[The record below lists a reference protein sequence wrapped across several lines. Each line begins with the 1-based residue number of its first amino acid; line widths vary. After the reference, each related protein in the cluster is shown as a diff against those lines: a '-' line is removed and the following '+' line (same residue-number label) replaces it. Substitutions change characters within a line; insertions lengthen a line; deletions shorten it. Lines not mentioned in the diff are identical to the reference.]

1 MYIPFLKIPGKYSD
15 SIFYW
20 DTDKRL
26 YTFENSQ
33 HEIGHI
39 SREEV
44 VDIVRAAEIPPS
56 ESNEYTKKY
65 HVPESCFEG
74 YSKGFYQFE
83 ISGKKI
89 FIFENH
95 ASAILAWFHLRQD
108 QKYNLITFDEHTDT
122 LAPLLRYKNSSLEAN
137 EEIFISELNHM
148 KNNLTETLLKGLLT
162 PGSYLKGRKRSSYGE
177 TLHLWNDEHITTS
190 IFFELIDKAYIV
202 SPEMGDD
209 LRNSKENYLA
219 QIYRQ
224 IFYLNGLLKK
234 TDMDEIEDIF
244 EREFRDYQNSNIGN
258 DLIERVMAVI
268 PENEDIIL
276 DIDLDYFKDIKV
288 LESNLSNYRSFA
300 RLVRRCKGITI
311 ATEPNWVADNVGWYN
326 SNVKDKNTET
336 EESEWIWGRYWN
348 AQDCFEKLMI
358 IIQASLDNKI

>member
-89 FIFENH
+89 FIFGNH

-122 LAPLLRYKNSSLEAN
+122 LAPLLRYKNSFLEAN

-224 IFYLNGLLKK
+224 IFYLNELFEK
-234 TDMDEIEDIF
+234 TYIDGVEDIC
-244 EREFRDYQNSNIGN
+244 ERKFRDYQNSNIGN

-268 PENEDIIL
+268 PEDEDIIL

-288 LESNLSNYRSFA
+288 LENDLSNYRTFA
-300 RLVRRCKGITI
+300 RLVRRCKGISI
-311 ATEPNWVADNVGWYN
+311 ATEPNWVADNVKRYN
-326 SNVKDKNTET
+326 SNVRDKNTET

>member
-1 MYIPFLKIPGKYSD
+1 MYIPFLKISGENSD

-20 DTDKRL
+20 DTDERL

-39 SREEV
+39 SREQV
-44 VDIVRAAEIPPS
+44 VDIVRAAEIPSS
-56 ESNEYTKKY
+56 ESNEYTNT
-65 HVPESCFEG
+65 HNVPESCFEG
-74 YSKGFYQFE
+74 YSKVFHQFE

-95 ASAILAWFHLRQD
+95 ASAILAWFNLRQGS
-108 QKYNLITFDEHTDT
+108 KCNLITFDNHTDT
-122 LAPLLRYKNSSLEAN
+122 LAPLLAYKNSSLKAN

-148 KNNLTETLLKGLLT
+148 KQNLTETLLQGLLMS
-162 PGSYLKGRKRSSYGE
+162 GSYLKGRKSNSYGE
-177 TLHLWNDEHITTS
+177 TLHLRNDEHITTS

-202 SPEMGDD
+202 SPRMGDD
-209 LRNSKENYLA
+209 LRNSREDYLA

-224 IFYLNGLLKK
+224 IFYLNGLFKK
-234 TDMDEIEDIF
+234 TDIDEVEDIY
-244 EREFRDYQNSNIGN
+244 EREFLDYQNSNIGN
-258 DLIERVMAVI
+258 DLIEQVLGII
-268 PENEDIIL
+268 PEDEDILL

-288 LESNLSNYRSFA
+288 LENDLSNYRSFA

-311 ATEPNWVADNVGWYN
+311 ATEPNWVADNVEWYN
-326 SNVKDKNTET
+326 LNVIDKNAET

-358 IIQASLDNKI
+358 IIQASLNNKI